1 MAVETFEQL
10 EVWQKAHALTLAV
23 YKLTEKLPE
32 EEEFGLILQMRQSAV
47 QIPANIANGF
57 SRRMMK
63 AKLALY
69 RDARAAVE
77 ELRYYLILCRDLGYE
92 INFEELAAQGEQL
105 ARMVGGLVG
114 SIARRDRGDHGG
126 GRGHGRGGRGGDR
139 PSDYEEE
146 THDEVE

>member
-10 EVWQKAHALTLAV
+10 EVWQKAHALALAV

-32 EEEFGLILQMRQSAV
+32 EEEFGLILQMRQAAV
-47 QIPANIANGF
+47 QIPAFIANGF

-63 AKLALY
+63 AKLGLY

-114 SIARRDRGDHGG
+114 SIARRDRGDYGG
-126 GRGHGRGGRGGDR
+126 GRGRGGRGRDRGGD
-139 PSDYEEE
+139 DLGEE